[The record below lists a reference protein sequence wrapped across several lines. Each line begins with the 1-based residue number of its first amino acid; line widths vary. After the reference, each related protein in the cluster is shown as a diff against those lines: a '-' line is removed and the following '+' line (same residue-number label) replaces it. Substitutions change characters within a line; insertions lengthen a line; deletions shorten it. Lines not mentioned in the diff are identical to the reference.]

1 MGDFSTMIDIRDYIS
16 RERAIGIP
24 ASDLG
29 PYHALVARSHHAF
42 QRDSMRYSLH
52 FHFQPSTSCV
62 GEEDVLNPAVW
73 DQGRYFVGGRIEFF
87 AHFVDMGLQ
96 RAPGGGIRLSEERS
110 VRGQSAMM
118 GAPAVTSRGMFNSLY
133 FVLTFH

>member
-1 MGDFSTMIDIRDYIS
+1 MIGIREFTT
-16 RERAIGIP
+16 RERAIRLP

-29 PYHALVARSHHAF
+29 PYHALVVRSHHAF
-42 QRDSMRYSLH
+42 QRDPSRYTLH
-52 FHFQPSTSCV
+52 FHLQQNTSCV

-73 DQGRYFVGGRIEFF
+73 DQGRYFVGGKIEFS

-110 VRGQSAMM
+110 VRSQSGMM
-118 GAPAVTSRGMFNSLY
+118 GPPAVPSRGMFHSLD
-133 FVLTFH
+133 FLLIFH